1 MGCLIVITITLFL
14 ISVLE
19 LFLKCLTIN
28 YKIKGTVMSYRDV
41 NSAQQA
47 IRRNLNSVNLEPENK
62 AALEAVAISMAA
74 AGKPGEFVTY
84 MQALEKT
91 ETAVDLKTVAE
102 NVSELVNT
110 LKAQSKPEPTVKN
123 TEMSDIGH
131 AITLIGSRLDALEG
145 K

>member
-1 MGCLIVITITLFL
+1 
-14 ISVLE
+14 
-19 LFLKCLTIN
+19 
-28 YKIKGTVMSYRDV
+28 MSYRDV

-47 IRRNLNSVNLEPENK
+47 IRRNLNSVNLEPENR

-91 ETAVDLKTVAE
+91 ETQVDLKAVAD
-102 NVSELVNT
+102 NISSLVNV
-110 LKAQSKPEPTVKN
+110 LKSKEQTKVDVIPEAKPEWVNELLTRV
-123 TEMSDIGH
+123 S
-131 AITLIGSRLDALEG
+131 ALET

>member
-1 MGCLIVITITLFL
+1 
-14 ISVLE
+14 
-19 LFLKCLTIN
+19 
-28 YKIKGTVMSYRDV
+28 MSYRDV

-47 IRRNLNSVNLEPENK
+47 LRRNLNSVNLEPENR

-91 ETAVDLKTVAE
+91 ETQVDLKAVAD
-102 NVSELVNT
+102 NISSLVNV
-110 LKAQSKPEPTVKN
+110 LKSKEQTETVVTAEVIPDWAK
-123 TEMSDIGH
+123 E
-131 AITLIGSRLDALEG
+131 LIGRVKHMES

>member
-1 MGCLIVITITLFL
+1 
-14 ISVLE
+14 
-19 LFLKCLTIN
+19 
-28 YKIKGTVMSYRDV
+28 MSYRDV

-47 IRRNLNSVNLEPENK
+47 IRRNLNSVNLEPENR

-91 ETAVDLKTVAE
+91 ETQVDLKMVAD
-102 NVSELVNT
+102 NVNELVNVI
-110 LKAQSKPEPTVKN
+110 KNKEQPEHVEPTV
-123 TEMSDIGH
+123 TDPVLIDTMSKIM
-131 AITLIGSRLDALEG
+131 SRLDALE